1 MGDVKLN
8 RDKEAELRRMQYLA
22 LGCLALAMVV
32 FIATL
37 FMPSTFATRLIKAG
51 AEAAMVGGLA
61 DWFAVVALFRHP
73 LGLRIPHTAII
84 PQSKN
89 RIATN
94 LADFVREKFLNPQ
107 VLTELIQRSDPA
119 QRFASWLSTPSNAR
133 RVGRHAANLMGNWL
147 DLVDDKRIQAF
158 ISDATKA
165 VVGKLDFSQALGSV
179 LEMLTKGGR
188 HQKLLDAA
196 LGFVAEKLRDPALRE
211 KIAQRVVNW
220 LKSEHKWKQM
230 LLPTEWI
237 GDQAA
242 EAASSGLNR
251 FLDEVANS
259 PTHELRETF
268 DLALK
273 KLVRNLKTNEEFR
286 RKGEEI
292 KEYIQSNPELA
303 NYTRSL
309 WQALRD
315 WLSNDLESSS
325 SQLQQQIERMG
336 LWLGQKLA
344 EDQELRTS
352 INEHMQAL
360 ASGAAPQFAD
370 FLTGHISDTV
380 RKWDA
385 QDMSRQIELSIGP
398 DLQYIRISGTAVGC
412 VIGILLF
419 LVSHVGEIT
428 LFLK

>member
-51 AEAAMVGGLA
+51 AEAAVVGGLA

-188 HQKLLDAA
+188 HQQLLDAA

-360 ASGAAPQFAD
+360 ASGAAPHFAE

>member
-179 LEMLTKGGR
+179 VEMLTKGGR
-188 HQKLLDAA
+188 HQQLLDAA

>member
-188 HQKLLDAA
+188 HQQLLDAA

-352 INEHMQAL
+352 INEQMHAL

>member
-51 AEAAMVGGLA
+51 AEAAVVGGLA

-188 HQKLLDAA
+188 HQQLLDAA

-360 ASGAAPQFAD
+360 ASGAAPQFAE

>member
-119 QRFASWLSTPSNAR
+119 QRFASWLSAPSNAR

-188 HQKLLDAA
+188 HQQLLDAA

>member
-119 QRFASWLSTPSNAR
+119 QRFASWLSTTSNAR

-188 HQKLLDAA
+188 HQQLLDAA

>member
-147 DLVDDKRIQAF
+147 DLVDDNRIQAF

-188 HQKLLDAA
+188 HQQLLDAA

-211 KIAQRVVNW
+211 KVAQRVVNW

-360 ASGAAPQFAD
+360 ASGAAPQFAE

>member
-8 RDKEAELRRMQYLA
+8 NDKEVELRRKQYLA

-37 FMPSTFATRLIKAG
+37 FMPATFATRLVKAG

-94 LADFVREKFLNPQ
+94 LADFVREKFLNPK

-119 QRFASWLSTPSNAR
+119 QRFANWLSVPSNAR
-133 RVGRHAANLMGNWL
+133 KVGRHAANLMGNWL

-158 ISDATKA
+158 INDATKA

-188 HQKLLDAA
+188 HQQLLDAA
-196 LGFVAEKLRDPALRE
+196 LGYVADKLRDPELRQ
-211 KIAQRVVNW
+211 KVAQHVVVW

-230 LLPTEWI
+230 VLPTDWI

-242 EAASSGLNR
+242 DAASSGLNR

-259 PTHELRETF
+259 PTHELREAF
-268 DLALK
+268 DRALK
-273 KLVRNLKTNEEFR
+273 NLVTKLKTNEEFR
-286 RKGEEI
+286 LKGEEV
-292 KEYIQSNPELA
+292 KAYVQNNPELA
-303 NYTRSL
+303 DYARGL
-309 WQALRD
+309 WKALRD
-315 WLSNDLESSS
+315 WLSNDLESNSP
-325 SQLQQQIERMG
+325 QLQQQVERMG

-344 EDQELRTS
+344 QDPELRTS
-352 INEHMQAL
+352 INDHMQAL
-360 ASGAAPQFAD
+360 ASNAAPQFAD

-412 VIGILLF
+412 LIGVLLF
-419 LVSHVGEIT
+419 LVSHVGE
-428 LFLK
+428 LAKLLK

>member
-188 HQKLLDAA
+188 HQQLLDAA

-220 LKSEHKWKQM
+220 LKSEHNWKQM

>member
-188 HQKLLDAA
+188 HQQLLDAA

-385 QDMSRQIELSIGP
+385 LDMSRQIELSIGP

>member
-188 HQKLLDAA
+188 HQQLLDAA

-360 ASGAAPQFAD
+360 AINAAPQFAD

>member
-73 LGLRIPHTAII
+73 LGRRMPHTAII

-188 HQKLLDAA
+188 HQQLLDAA

>member
-188 HQKLLDAA
+188 HQQLLDAA

-286 RKGEEI
+286 SKGEEI

>member
-188 HQKLLDAA
+188 HQQLLDAA

-230 LLPTEWI
+230 QVPTEWI

>member
-188 HQKLLDAA
+188 HQQLLDAA

-251 FLDEVANS
+251 FLEEVANS

>member
-51 AEAAMVGGLA
+51 AEAAVVGGLA

-188 HQKLLDAA
+188 HQQLLDAA

-360 ASGAAPQFAD
+360 ASGAAPQFAE

-412 VIGILLF
+412 LIGVMLF

-428 LFLK
+428 LLLK

>member
-188 HQKLLDAA
+188 HQQLLDAA

-370 FLTGHISDTV
+370 FLTGHISV
-380 RKWDA
+380 
-385 QDMSRQIELSIGP
+385 
-398 DLQYIRISGTAVGC
+398 
-412 VIGILLF
+412 
-419 LVSHVGEIT
+419 VSQ
-428 LFLK
+428 K

>member
-188 HQKLLDAA
+188 HQQLLDAA

-344 EDQELRTS
+344 EDQALRTS

>member
-119 QRFASWLSTPSNAR
+119 QRFASWLSTPPNAR

-188 HQKLLDAA
+188 HQQLLDAA

>member
-8 RDKEAELRRMQYLA
+8 RDKEAELRRMHYLA

-188 HQKLLDAA
+188 HQQLLDAA

-360 ASGAAPQFAD
+360 ASGAAPQFAE

-412 VIGILLF
+412 LIGVMLF

-428 LFLK
+428 LLLK

>member
-133 RVGRHAANLMGNWL
+133 RVGRHAANLIGNWL

-188 HQKLLDAA
+188 HQQLLDAA

-211 KIAQRVVNW
+211 IIAQRVVNW

>member
-51 AEAAMVGGLA
+51 AEAAVVGGLA

-188 HQKLLDAA
+188 HQQLLDAA

-211 KIAQRVVNW
+211 KVAQRVVNW

>member
-188 HQKLLDAA
+188 HQQLLDAA

>member
-22 LGCLALAMVV
+22 LGCLALAMVA

-188 HQKLLDAA
+188 HQQLLDAA

>member
-1 MGDVKLN
+1 MNDMKLN
-8 RDKEAELRRMQYLA
+8 SEKEAELRRKQYLA

-37 FMPSTFATRLIKAG
+37 FMPPTFATRLVKAG

-61 DWFAVVALFRHP
+61 DWFAVVALFRYP
-73 LGLRIPHTAII
+73 LGIRIPHTAII

-94 LADFVREKFLNPQ
+94 LADFVREKFLNPK

-119 QRFASWLSTPSNAR
+119 QRFASWLSEPSNAR
-133 RVGRHAANLMGNWL
+133 RVGRHTANLLGNWL

-165 VVGKLDFSQALGSV
+165 LVGKLDFSQALGSV

-188 HQKLLDAA
+188 HQQLLDTA
-196 LGFVAEKLRDPALRE
+196 LGFVAEKLHDPAVRQ
-211 KIAQRVVNW
+211 KVAQHVVVW

-230 LLPTEWI
+230 VMPTDWI

-242 EAASSGLNR
+242 EAASSGLSR

-259 PTHELRETF
+259 PTHELREAF
-268 DLALK
+268 DSALK
-273 KLVRNLKTNEEFR
+273 NLVTKLKTNEEFR
-286 RKGEEI
+286 LKGEEV
-292 KEYIQSNPELA
+292 KKYVQENPELA
-303 NYTRSL
+303 DYTRSL
-309 WQALRD
+309 WNALRA
-315 WLSNDLESSS
+315 WVSNDLESSS
-325 SQLQQQIERMG
+325 SQLQQQVERMG
-336 LWLGQKLA
+336 LWLGQKLT
-344 EDQELRTS
+344 EDQELRVS
-352 INEHMQAL
+352 INDHMQAL

-385 QDMSRQIELSIGP
+385 KDMSRQIELSIGP
-398 DLQYIRISGTAVGC
+398 DLQYIRISGTAVGS
-412 VIGILLF
+412 VIGVLLF
-419 LVSHVGEIT
+419 LVSHIGEMT
-428 LFLK
+428 YLLK